1 MMTMT
6 TTTILLLM
14 WLFSSLFGSFNDGA
28 WPGQSDKTMEHNGNL
43 QSFSWRMER
52 WLIYVLGYAR
62 DARSGPVHRGAAH
75 FLINLPFFL
84 HEVWAMALT
93 CRIWPI
99 KRQLWA
105 FSLCCFF
112 GRALNG
118 QVPEQW
124 DCQLLWDSRSASTV
138 AAVIHSFWPQAR
150 ILDWDLSEDG
160 RGKMNFPNVCSV
172 IKVVEYS
179 GLDPS
184 TRISVIVWP
193 VFAGPEPHDL
203 RLAPLN
209 KSSNTWWAA
218 SKTWIK
224 ILEKEGALAPI
235 HQWCILW

>member
-1 MMTMT
+1 MIIAIVNSCSFSYCSFSLILVVPLTMMTMTMMMMT

-28 WPGQSDKTMEHNGNL
+28 WPGQSHKTMEHNGNL

-75 FLINLPFFL
+75 FLVNLPFFL

-112 GRALNG
+112 GRALKG
-118 QVPEQW
+118 QVPGAMR
-124 DCQLLWDSRSASTV
+124 LSASLGFTKC
-138 AAVIHSFWPQAR
+138 I
-150 ILDWDLSEDG
+150 
-160 RGKMNFPNVCSV
+160 
-172 IKVVEYS
+172 YS
-179 GLDPS
+179 SCGYS
-184 TRISVIVWP
+184 Q
-193 VFAGPEPHDL
+193 F
-203 RLAPLN
+203 LAP
-209 KSSNTWWAA
+209 
-218 SKTWIK
+218 
-224 ILEKEGALAPI
+224 GANFGLRFEWRWDVTEDELSITYARS
-235 HQWCILW
+235 

>member
-1 MMTMT
+1 MMMMM
-6 TTTILLLM
+6 TTTILLFM

-28 WPGQSDKTMEHNGNL
+28 WPGQSDKTMEHNGSL

-62 DARSGPVHRGAAH
+62 DARRVLSIAVP
-75 FLINLPFFL
+75 LIL

-112 GRALNG
+112 GRALKG
-118 QVPEQW
+118 QVPRATRLSAFLGFTKCIYSSCGYSQFLAPGANFGLRFEWRW
-124 DCQLLWDSRSASTV
+124 DVTEDE
-138 AAVIHSFWPQAR
+138 
-150 ILDWDLSEDG
+150 LSQY
-160 RGKMNFPNVCSV
+160 CSI

-179 GLDPS
+179 DPS
-184 TRISVIVWP
+184 IRISVIVWP

-224 ILEKEGALAPI
+224 NLEKEGALAPI